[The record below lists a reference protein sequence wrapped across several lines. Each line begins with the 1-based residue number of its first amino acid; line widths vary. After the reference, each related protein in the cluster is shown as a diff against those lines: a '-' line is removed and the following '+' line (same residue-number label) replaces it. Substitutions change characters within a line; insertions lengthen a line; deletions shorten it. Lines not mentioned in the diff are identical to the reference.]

1 MKNNTSLTFTKNA
14 KGQIETS
21 ISNVFKAISSPE
33 HCGMH
38 LRYTGTTLECAPFGT
53 GEWRLF
59 NDTDISHLR
68 ITLGEKGFGRIRPG
82 MVKEVGALVA
92 LGNPESKSSF

>member
-1 MKNNTSLTFTKNA
+1 MQNNTTFEFTKNA

-33 HCGMH
+33 YCGMH
-38 LRYTGTTLECAPFGT
+38 LRYTGTTLECTPFGM

-59 NDTDISHLR
+59 NDSDISHLR

-82 MVKEVGALVA
+82 MVKEVVTLVA
-92 LGNPESKSSF
+92 LGNPESKSSY

>member
-1 MKNNTSLTFTKNA
+1 MKNNTALAFTKNA

-21 ISNVFKAISSPE
+21 ISNVFKAIGSPE
-33 HCGMH
+33 YCGLH
-38 LRYTGTTLECAPFGT
+38 LRYIGTMLECAPCGT
-53 GEWRLF
+53 GKWRLF

-82 MVKEVGALVA
+82 MVKEVVALVA
-92 LGNPESKSSF
+92 SGNPGSKSGF